1 MQLLLVLAML
11 LAPAQE
17 ATKLADFTLV
27 VDKRASGALAFTCNG
42 KALDPKNLDTGLM
55 TMLAAVDKDHHRMFV
70 LFDDRVSLD
79 VTFQIGSVV
88 ETVAGLRDVRYFAFS
103 RKTAVMQEITLRWDQ
118 WKFSS
123 EAKLEKAPLVAR

>member
-1 MQLLLVLAML
+1 MQVLLTLAML

-17 ATKLADFTLV
+17 PTKLADFTLV

-88 ETVAGLRDVRYFAFS
+88 ETVVGLRDVC
-103 RKTAVMQEITLRWDQ
+103 W
-118 WKFSS
+118 
-123 EAKLEKAPLVAR
+123 